1 MRSLL
6 EIQKCT
12 SIEKSQCLCGFPL
25 LSGCTSM
32 PRSCTLSLILV
43 HLYNN
48 KNPSVYAGLRHCC
61 TLSYSKPWGPWP
73 DWTSRLLAFRKG
85 GSLRKSRVET
95 SKSFVHLFK
104 GGGVWGPLRPGGT
117 LLSGRPSRQARPNPK
132 TSRGCKG
139 SWCPVGTVQDR
150 STLPLRSVLG
160 VCHWQTAPEAAAE
173 TRSHRLPLLP
183 KRGDVCPPLGVA
195 PRPGFLLVEGAG
207 RVPPRPLQRLP
218 PLAYAPLALHFFH
231 RLRRLRPWSAAPH
244 LASL

>member
-48 KNPSVYAGLRHCC
+48 ENPSVYAGLRHCC

-104 GGGVWGPLRPGGT
+104 GGGVWGETP
-117 LLSGRPSRQARPNPK
+117 RPS
-132 TSRGCKG
+132 
-139 SWCPVGTVQDR
+139 
-150 STLPLRSVLG
+150 
-160 VCHWQTAPEAAAE
+160 
-173 TRSHRLPLLP
+173 
-183 KRGDVCPPLGVA
+183 GVA
-195 PRPGFLLVEGAG
+195 RGPGARWAPFRTGLRCHFGRCWASATGRQHPRRQPRPKPLPSPTPKKGGRMSPSWGATEPGVLLVEGAG
-207 RVPPRPLQRLP
+207 RVPPRPG
-218 PLAYAPLALHFFH
+218 LALSPYGRMRALPCTF
-231 RLRRLRPWSAAPH
+231 STGCAG
-244 LASL
+244 